1 MAFST
6 ISIGAAANDNTGD
19 KPRVAGTK
27 INANFVDAQAQLD
40 GKQPLAATL
49 TALAARTIGVAA
61 GTSILDRD
69 AGDGRFAALS
79 HTHTAS
85 QISDSTSAGR
95 SLLTAASAAAQT
107 ALLSVMGGA
116 SVGAAGTKGLV
127 PAPAAGDQAKF
138 LRGDGTW
145 QTVSG
150 GGGGAVDSVAGRTGT
165 VVLTSADMTDRTTV
179 GANVFTA
186 ADQAAGRSALGLGS
200 AAVLSSGA
208 FAAAAHTH
216 PASEISD
223 STAAG
228 RGLLTATDTA
238 AQRTALALGTAATLN
253 VPAAGDAAVG
263 EVVKG
268 SDTRLTNARA
278 ADIAGLTAYGA
289 GVDHFLDLAGVYGD
303 AAAANRKIPLIR
315 MLPGFNQRFR
325 GYYEDFHNTSNLG
338 GGLAATATG
347 TGSGTQQQVAETDA
361 IGIVKMDT
369 GSGNGR
375 GFVAT
380 GTGAF
385 RLSGM
390 RFRFVARIRF
400 DVASDGTNTFTGR
413 AGIDGVGSGSGEGNN
428 GVFFRYTHGTNS
440 GNWECV
446 CRRANTETVIS
457 TSTAPVFSTTAGWQT
472 LAYEINEA
480 GTSVQFWVDGVS
492 QGTITTNIPVES
504 GREMGIRV
512 GLEKSAGTTAR
523 YVYIDGVG
531 WAAILSS
538 GNGLS
543 LPSGW

>member
-19 KPRVAGTK
+19 KPRVAGNK

-186 ADQAAGRSALGLGS
+186 ANQAAGRSALGLGS

-268 SDTRLTNARA
+268 NDTRLTNARA
-278 ADIAGLTAYGA
+278 ADITGLTAADPSPQTDKFPFYDTSA
-289 GVDHFLDLAGVYGD
+289 S
-303 AAAANRKIPLIR
+303 ANRKASLSR
-315 MLPGFNQRFR
+315 LFSGFNERVRHWFT
-325 GYYEDFHNTSNLG
+325 DFLNNSALEIGLVSSNIGTGTATTIVAGETNAVGLVAQACGTQSSGRTSLSTATNAIRLG
-338 GGLAATATG
+338 GGVVRYVTRVRLSALSDGTDRFTVRIGFDDKG
-347 TGSGTQQQVAETDA
+347 TGSGAATNAV
-361 IGIVKMDT
+361 
-369 GSGNGR
+369 
-375 GFVAT
+375 GF
-380 GTGAF
+380 
-385 RLSGM
+385 
-390 RFRFVARIRF
+390 
-400 DVASDGTNTFTGR
+400 R
-413 AGIDGVGSGSGEGNN
+413 AVDNE
-428 GVFFRYTHGTNS
+428 NS
-440 GNWECV
+440 GNWRAV
-446 CRRANTETVIS
+446 CRANSAETTIDS
-457 TSTAPVFSTTAGWQT
+457 AIAPVTSGWVT
-472 LAYEINEA
+472 LAFEVNEDA
-480 GTSVQFWVDGVS
+480 SSVQFWIDGTS
-492 QGTITTNIPVES
+492 LGSITTNIPNIA
-504 GREMGIRV
+504 GREVGINTRI
-512 GLEKSAGTTAR
+512 EKSIGTNSRTLYTDLIA
-523 YVYIDGVG
+523 VSVEI
-531 WAAILSS
+531 AS
-538 GNGLS
+538 GNGLL